1 MEELA
6 VCMQNAGWTWSTKLR
21 I

>member
-6 VCMQNAGWTWSTKLR
+6 RK
-21 I
+21 

>member
-6 VCMQNAGWTWSTKLR
+6 VL
-21 I
+21 